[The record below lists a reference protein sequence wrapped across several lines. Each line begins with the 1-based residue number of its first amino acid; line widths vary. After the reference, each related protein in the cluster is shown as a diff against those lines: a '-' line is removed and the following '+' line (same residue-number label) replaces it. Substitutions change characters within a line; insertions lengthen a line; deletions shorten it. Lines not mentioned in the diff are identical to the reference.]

1 VRPGRPFSPREL
13 AKRDDSFEESDQLPA
28 ATAPAALPSATITA
42 TTTASG
48 SPVPGRLAPQGLEQ
62 PAARQVQLVS
72 LGTGIALIGLGLG
85 FLGLRLRRTN

>member
-1 VRPGRPFSPREL
+1 M
-13 AKRDDSFEESDQLPA
+13 PA
-28 ATAPAALPSATITA
+28 ATAPAVPPSATITA
-42 TTTASG
+42 TTTVSG
-48 SPVPGRLAPQGLEQ
+48 SPVPGRFAPQGLEQ

>member
-1 VRPGRPFSPREL
+1 M
-13 AKRDDSFEESDQLPA
+13 PA
-28 ATAPAALPSATITA
+28 ATAPAAPPSATI
-42 TTTASG
+42 TASG

>member
-1 VRPGRPFSPREL
+1 M
-13 AKRDDSFEESDQLPA
+13 
-28 ATAPAALPSATITA
+28 